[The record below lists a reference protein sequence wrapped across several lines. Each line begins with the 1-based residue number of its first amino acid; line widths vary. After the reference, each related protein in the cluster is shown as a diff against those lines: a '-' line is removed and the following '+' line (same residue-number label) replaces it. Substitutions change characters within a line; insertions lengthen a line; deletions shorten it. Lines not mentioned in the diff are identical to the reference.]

1 MSMRDEVTRLAGPE
15 AKYFC
20 LRLWHELTVA
30 GRAIWSDDT
39 LDQATQLNALK
50 WLNEMQH
57 RTWGA
62 HCRDDDE
69 ALAWLLG
76 RIIAHCDQAPVLG
89 FHVRMAVDLSL
100 AAVARVRSANGQ

>member
-1 MSMRDEVTRLAGPE
+1 VRDKVTRLAGPE
-15 AKYFC
+15 AKHFC
-20 LRLWHELTVA
+20 IRLWYELTIA

-57 RTWGA
+57 RAWSA

-69 ALAWLLG
+69 ALAWLLD
-76 RIIAHCDQAPVLG
+76 RILAHCDEAPVLG
-89 FHVRMAVDLSL
+89 FHARVALERSL
-100 AAVARVRSANGQ
+100 AAVARPHPAA